1 MMLCVASVPGVLVS
15 YCRVVCLAAVSS
27 SGHSSGFVFQT
38 FNLIPSMNAEENV
51 SLPMILAGDK
61 SRASIA
67 RRSQELLSRVGL
79 GHRMD
84 HLPSQLSGG
93 EQQRVTIARAIANRP
108 QLLLLDE
115 PTGDL
120 DTVNGT
126 IILSLLLQLNRHEG
140 ITCVMVTHDQS
151 LKHYAHRVVHM
162 VDGKVLRIEVIDG
175 TERSKADTELQRR
188 MEEIEGDRAAHEESR
203 RREEKTEAVTELR
216 DTANFYEYIR
226 QQEVDSDDRDRRERL
241 ERQSRTAAVGSG
253 GVYAIMPGI
262 SAVVTPVT
270 GGESGRPG
278 VRIQTDM

>member
-1 MMLCVASVPGVLVS
+1 
-15 YCRVVCLAAVSS
+15 
-27 SGHSSGFVFQT
+27 VFQT

-61 SRASIA
+61 SRASIS
-67 RRSQELLSRVGL
+67 RRSRELLSRVGL
-79 GHRMD
+79 GHRID

-162 VDGKVLRIEVIDG
+162 VDGKGQRDAPPPSTHRHAPHTTTAPLTLTRSRLSFPPVCLRSPLV
-175 TERSKADTELQRR
+175 RQR
-188 MEEIEGDRAAHEESR
+188 
-203 RREEKTEAVTELR
+203 
-216 DTANFYEYIR
+216 
-226 QQEVDSDDRDRRERL
+226 
-241 ERQSRTAAVGSG
+241 
-253 GVYAIMPGI
+253 
-262 SAVVTPVT
+262 
-270 GGESGRPG
+270 
-278 VRIQTDM
+278 